1 MPLRTRNSYP
11 GLQKRK
17 LGARERNTIDFHRR
31 LIRHGLTFVPAM
43 PLAAWIGP
51 AGAADVAR
59 QVTIVGIIGVG
70 MTMVIL
76 NLGNMFE
83 LDAIAAVVIGGTI
96 IGALIIGVLNNGM
109 SLLGVSSFYQSSRG

>member
-1 MPLRTRNSYP
+1 
-11 GLQKRK
+11 
-17 LGARERNTIDFHRR
+17 
-31 LIRHGLTFVPAM
+31 M

-109 SLLGVSSFYQSSRG
+109 ILLGVSSFYQLIIKGLIISLAVWCDVLQKRNWRA